1 MVNSFE
7 IQNSISLCKQKCAL
21 SFNDSLSFLT
31 RTSHIA
37 RTPFLPKNTLSS
49 HGSHVDVCVNFSRK
63 IDERKGGRE
72 EIRNFLVSHISLDGC
87 AVVFWQWTLVKV
99 DVNLS
104 IHSSNLL
111 CRSIISFSCFHFVR
125 FTFFQFHLFFPF
137 GMFAQTHARTSTL
150 NNCYSHTQTLFVILL
165 CKSNLFRLS

>member
-49 HGSHVDVCVNFSRK
+49 HGTHVDVCVNFSRK

-72 EIRNFLVSHISLDGC
+72 DIRNFLVSHISLDGC

-99 DVNLS
+99 DVNLYFIDFNNLS
-104 IHSSNLL
+104 IHSSKPSTDQSFLFPAFISCVSPFFNFICSFHSACLL
-111 CRSIISFSCFHFVR
+111 RHMHVR
-125 FTFFQFHLFFPF
+125 
-137 GMFAQTHARTSTL
+137 R
-150 NNCYSHTQTLFVILL
+150 
-165 CKSNLFRLS
+165 R